1 MQISV
6 KGKQLDVGDSLRTH
20 VQTTLTELIGKY
32 FATAMEAHVTLTK
45 DAHLYRAEITVHP
58 AKGQIIQAAGAANE
72 PYPAF
77 DEAARTMAKRLQ
89 RYRSKLQDRQG
100 RSSQD
105 TVAATLN
112 TTLNVKKVIFGGAAN
127 DETAGDATGD
137 EPLVVAEMETPIQLL
152 TVGEAVMAL
161 ELEDLPALLFTN
173 KGNNTLNMVY
183 RRQDGNIGWVDPTA
197 VTSAGTTSVAGKT
210 GTR

>member
-20 VQTTLTELIGKY
+20 VQQTVTDLAGKY
-32 FATAMEAHVTLTK
+32 FANAIEAHVTLTK

-58 AKGQIIQAAGAANE
+58 AKGQIVQATASANE

-89 RYRSKLQDRQG
+89 KYRSKLQDRHG
-100 RSSQD
+100 RPATD
-105 TVAATLN
+105 EVAAS
-112 TTLNVKKVIFGGAAN
+112 LNVKKIIFGGAATQ
-127 DETAGDATGD
+127 ETETTGD
-137 EPLVVAEMETPIQLL
+137 EPLVVAEMETPVQTL
-152 TVGEAVMAL
+152 TTAEAVMAL

-183 RRQDGNIGWVDPTA
+183 RRTDGNIGWVDPTA
-197 VTSAGTTSVAGKT
+197 VITAQTSKT

>member
-1 MQISV
+1 MQITV

-20 VQTTLTELIGKY
+20 VQQAVTDMATKY
-32 FATAMEAHVTLTK
+32 FANAIEAHVTLTR

-58 AKGQIIQAAGAANE
+58 SKGQIVQATASANE

-89 RYRSKLQDRQG
+89 KYRSKLQDRHG
-100 RSSQD
+100 RQATD
-105 TVAATLN
+105 EVAAS
-112 TTLNVKKVIFGGAAN
+112 LNVKKIIFGGAATE
-127 DETAGDATGD
+127 DEATGD
-137 EPLVVAEMETPIQLL
+137 EPLVVAEMETPVQTL
-152 TVGEAVMAL
+152 TTAEAVIAL

-173 KGNNTLNMVY
+173 KASNTLNMVY
-183 RRQDGNIGWVDPTA
+183 RRTDGNIGWVDPTA
-197 VTSAGTTSVAGKT
+197 VITAQTSKT

>member
-20 VQTTLTELIGKY
+20 VQATMTDLIGKY
-32 FATAMEAHVTLTK
+32 FANAIEGHVTLTK

-58 AKGQIIQAAGAANE
+58 ARGQTVQATASANE

-89 RYRSKLQDRQG
+89 KYRGKLQDRQG
-100 RSSQD
+100 PSIGD
-105 TVAATLN
+105 VASGFNSTDSV
-112 TTLNVKKVIFGGAAN
+112 NVKKVIFGGAATS
-127 DETAGDATGD
+127 EAEPTGD
-137 EPLVVAEMETPIQLL
+137 EPLVVAEMETPVATL
-152 TVGEAVMAL
+152 TVSEAVMAL
-161 ELEDLPALLFTN
+161 ELEDLPALMFTN

-183 RRQDGNIGWVDPTA
+183 RRPDGNIGWVDPTA
-197 VTSAGTTSVAGKT
+197 VINAQSGKAT